1 MQSVL
6 NVQGSSY
13 LLCHFLLLHRRCI
26 PGFNMHDQDLSILNW
41 NVRGL
46 NCPNRRATIRE
57 TVAATPCHLVCL
69 QETKL
74 EHVDPFMASSLGG
87 QRLKGFAQRPATGT
101 RGGILLLWD
110 EDLVE
115 VKDINT
121 GTFFLSAT
129 ITIIRIATSFKF
141 TTVYGPTRS
150 NLKDIFF
157 QELISEKPTPGTR
170 WLLAGD
176 FNQIYRTRDKNRANS
191 NRSRMTRF
199 RNTLNTCEL
208 KEIHLQNRKYTWSN
222 EQSDPTLCK
231 LDSFFCNEDWDIDFG
246 SHLLHALS
254 SSLSDH

>member
-1 MQSVL
+1 MK
-6 NVQGSSY
+6 
-13 LLCHFLLLHRRCI
+13 
-26 PGFNMHDQDLSILNW
+26 ILNW

-121 GTFFLSAT
+121 GTFFLSAIIT
-129 ITIIRIATSFKF
+129 ITRTDTSFKF

-157 QELISEKPTPGTR
+157 QELIYEKPTPGTR

-176 FNQIYRTRDKNRANS
+176 FNQIYRTSDKNRANS
-191 NRSRMTRF
+191 SLSRMTRF

-208 KEIHLQNRKYTWSN
+208 KEIHLQNRKFTWSN
-222 EQSDPTLCK
+222 EQNDPTLSK
-231 LDSFFCNEDWDIDFG
+231 LDSFFCNEDWDVNFSTHI
-246 SHLLHALS
+246 HH
-254 SSLSDH
+254 